1 MEVPHCLSE
10 IFETFSIECP
20 RCEDLE
26 ACLIKATLGEVA
38 GEAEY
43 LTFRKKLKKAIRQ
56 GDIIWKQIQ
65 S

>member
-1 MEVPHCLSE
+1 MEVRHCLWE
-10 IFETFSIECP
+10 IFEKFSTECP
-20 RCEDLE
+20 RCDDLE
-26 ACLIKATLGEVA
+26 ACLIRATLDEVVGET
-38 GEAEY
+38 EY